1 VNFSSPWI
9 LWFLMLPIAWAVWE
23 WRRTYRVAGILLKSL
38 VFLLVILALAEPRL
52 TTFES
57 KMAVGVLADSSPSIP
72 DEQIE
77 QARETIQRIAGL
89 RENNQVRVFSF
100 DGETRPGLPS
110 TERSPALAAGT
121 NLEQALR
128 AGMAALPPERVP
140 KLLLISDGL
149 ENQGSIERVIHQV
162 QQRGIAVSSIELEGR
177 KRPELRLRSL
187 SVPSQAFS
195 GERFTI
201 SLTLESPRAT
211 QAEVALTVEEKSI
224 GRSQVSLAPGE
235 NTVRVK
241 ARLDAAGSALIS
253 GTVSAGDL
261 GEVHFEHTMALA
273 RPRALLVSSDP
284 RARETHLL
292 GVLSAAGFEV
302 ERTTG
307 SLHPKLEEFDL
318 VIANNFHL
326 EGWPE
331 QRKERAA
338 EFIRDGGGF
347 LLIAGENS
355 LYIDHEDDD
364 RDALRDALPAEL
376 APPRTPEGTAVVLI
390 LDKSSSMEGKKME
403 LARQSAMG
411 VVENLRPIDQVGVL
425 VFDNSFQWTV
435 PLRNNDDPEGTKELI
450 SSIIADGGTQIAPAL
465 NEAFR
470 HIRPAK
476 AAYRHMLL
484 LTDGISEEGDSIA
497 LARQAAKAKVTISTI
512 GLGQD
517 VNRAYLER
525 VARTAEGE
533 PHFLLDI
540 SALTQLVL
548 RDVMEHTGSSVME
561 KDIRPEV
568 VKQVEILDDVSLEDA
583 GPLLGWVKFV
593 AKPEAETILRADE
606 EDPLLVRWQYGLGR
620 AAVFTSD
627 AKELWAGNWVEWA
640 GFDTFW
646 ANVMRDLLPR
656 SPRTEAS
663 ARYDSAEG
671 EIVVEYRWQA
681 DAHSDPPE
689 PLPELYVLGPAE
701 FQEVVPLEQ
710 QATGSYEAR
719 VATGEHYGLFRI
731 RPASALEHFPEVAFY
746 RENAELNE
754 YGSNPALLRKIADWT
769 GGQFNPEPE
778 EIFVGGQAIPS
789 SMNLWPGLLALA
801 VLFNLIELFARKGW
815 IPWLRRWA

>member
-1 VNFSSPWI
+1 
-9 LWFLMLPIAWAVWE
+9 
-23 WRRTYRVAGILLKSL
+23 
-38 VFLLVILALAEPRL
+38 
-52 TTFES
+52 
-57 KMAVGVLADSSPSIP
+57 
-72 DEQIE
+72 
-77 QARETIQRIAGL
+77 
-89 RENNQVRVFSF
+89 
-100 DGETRPGLPS
+100 
-110 TERSPALAAGT
+110 
-121 NLEQALR
+121 
-128 AGMAALPPERVP
+128 
-140 KLLLISDGL
+140 
-149 ENQGSIERVIHQV
+149 
-162 QQRGIAVSSIELEGR
+162 
-177 KRPELRLRSL
+177 
-187 SVPSQAFS
+187 
-195 GERFTI
+195 
-201 SLTLESPRAT
+201 
-211 QAEVALTVEEKSI
+211 
-224 GRSQVSLAPGE
+224 
-235 NTVRVK
+235 
-241 ARLDAAGSALIS
+241 
-253 GTVSAGDL
+253 
-261 GEVHFEHTMALA
+261 MALE

-292 GVLSAAGFEV
+292 GVLSAAEFQV

-307 SLHPKLEEFDL
+307 ALHPELEDFDL

-326 EGWPE
+326 EGWPDD
-331 QRKERAA
+331 RKERAA
-338 EFIRDGGGF
+338 EFIREGGGF
-347 LLIAGENS
+347 LVIAGENS
-355 LYIDHEDDD
+355 LYLEHEEDD
-364 RDALRDALPAEL
+364 RDPLRDALPADL

-403 LARQSAMG
+403 LARKSAIG

-435 PLRNNDDPEGTKELI
+435 PLRRNDNPEATKELI

-465 NEAFR
+465 NEGFR
-470 HIRPAK
+470 HIQPAK

-497 LARQAAKAKVTISTI
+497 LAREAAKAKVTISTI

-568 VKQVEILDDVSLEDA
+568 VKQVEILDEVSLEDA

-627 AKELWAGNWVEWA
+627 AKELWAANWVEWA

-656 SPRTEAS
+656 SPKTEAT

-671 EIVVEYRWQA
+671 EIVVEYRW
-681 DAHSDPPE
+681 DAGARSEAPD
-689 PLPELYVLGPAE
+689 PLPELYVLGASE
-701 FQEVVPLEQ
+701 FQEVIKLDQ
-710 QATGSYEAR
+710 QATGFYQAR
-719 VATGEHYGLFRI
+719 VSVGERHGLFRI
-731 RPASALEHFPEVAFY
+731 RPSPALEHFPEVAFY

-754 YGSNPALLRKIADWT
+754 YGSNPGLLRKIAAWT
-769 GGQFNPEPE
+769 GGHSTRSRKTSLGAGKQFPARW
-778 EIFVGGQAIPS
+778 ISGQACS
-789 SMNLWPGLLALA
+789 LLPFCSTSLS
-801 VLFNLIELFARKGW
+801 
-815 IPWLRRWA
+815 

>member
-1 VNFSSPWI
+1 MTFSSPWI
-9 LWFLMLPIAWAVWE
+9 LWFLIIPVAWAIWE
-23 WRRTYRVAGILLKSL
+23 WRHTYRVAGVLLKSL
-38 VFLLVILALAEPRL
+38 VFMLVILALAEPRL

-57 KMAVGVLADSSPSIP
+57 KMAVAILADSSPSIP

-89 RENNQVRVFSF
+89 RDDNQVRVFSF

-110 TERSPALAAGT
+110 TERSAALAAGT
-121 NLEQALR
+121 NLEQTLR
-128 AGMAALPPERVP
+128 AGTAALPPGRVP
-140 KLLLISDGL
+140 RLVLISDGQ

-162 QQRGIAVSSIELEGR
+162 QQRGIAVSTIELGGR

-201 SLTLESPRAT
+201 SLTLESPRTT
-211 QAEVALTVEEKSI
+211 QAEVALTAEEKSI
-224 GRSQVSLAPGE
+224 GRSQVSLAAGE

-241 ARLDAAGSALIS
+241 ARLDATGSALIS
-253 GTVSAGDL
+253 GTVSAGEL
-261 GEVHFEHTMALA
+261 GEVHFEHTMALE
-273 RPRALLVSSDP
+273 RPRALLVSGDP
-284 RARETHLL
+284 QARETHLL

-302 ERTTG
+302 QRTTG
-307 SLHPKLEEFDL
+307 SLHPELEDFDL

-331 QRKERAA
+331 GRKERAA
-338 EFIRDGGGF
+338 EFIRNGGGF
-347 LLIAGENS
+347 LVIAGENS
-355 LYIDHEDDD
+355 LYLEHEEDD
-364 RDALRDALPAEL
+364 RDPLRDSLPAEL

-435 PLRNNDDPEGTKELI
+435 PMRKNDDPEATKELI

-465 NEAFR
+465 NEGFR
-470 HIRPAK
+470 HIQPAK
-476 AAYRHMLL
+476 AAYRHILL

-497 LARQAAKAKVTISTI
+497 LARKAAKAKVTISTI

-548 RDVMEHTGSSVME
+548 RDVMEHTGSSMME

-568 VKQVEILDDVSLEDA
+568 VKQVEILDEVALEDA

-656 SPRTEAS
+656 SPRTEAT
-663 ARYDSAEG
+663 ARYDSADG
-671 EIVVEYRWQA
+671 EIVVEYRWDA
-681 DAHSDPPE
+681 DARSDPPD
-689 PLPELYVLGPAE
+689 PLPELYVLGPSE

-719 VATGEHYGLFRI
+719 VSVGDRYGLFRI
-731 RPASALEHFPEVAFY
+731 RPSSALEHFPEVAYY
-746 RENAELNE
+746 RQNAELNE
-754 YGSNPALLRKIADWT
+754 YGSNPGLLHKIAAWT

-778 EIFVGGQAIPS
+778 DIFVGGQAIPS
-789 SMNLWPGLLALA
+789 SLNLWPGLLALA
-801 VLFNLIELFARKGW
+801 ILFNLIELFARKGW

>member
-1 VNFSSPWI
+1 MTFSSPWV
-9 LWFLMLPIAWAVWE
+9 LWFLVIPVVWAVWE
-23 WRRTYRVAGILLKSL
+23 WRRTYRVAGIFLKSL
-38 VFLLVILALAEPRL
+38 VFMLVILALAEPRL

-57 KMAVGVLADSSPSIP
+57 KMAIAVLADSSLSIP

-77 QARETIQRIAGL
+77 QARESIQRIADL
-89 RENNQVRVFSF
+89 RGGNQVQVFSF

-110 TERSPALAAGT
+110 TERPRALAAGT
-121 NLEQALR
+121 NLEQTLR

-140 KLLLISDGL
+140 RLVLISDGH
-149 ENQGSIERVIHQV
+149 ENQGSIERAIHQV
-162 QQRGIAVSSIELEGR
+162 QQRGIAVSTIELEGR
-177 KRPELRLRSL
+177 KQPELRLRSL

-201 SLTLESPRAT
+201 SLTVESPRAT
-211 QAEVALTVEEKSI
+211 QAEVALTVEEKPI
-224 GRSQVSLAPGE
+224 GRSEVSLAAGE

-253 GTVSAGDL
+253 GTVSAGEL

-273 RPRALLVSSDP
+273 QPRALLISSDP
-284 RARETHLL
+284 QDRETHLMD
-292 GVLSAAGFEV
+292 VLSAAGFEV
-302 ERTTG
+302 QRTTG
-307 SLHPKLEEFDL
+307 PLHPKLEEFDL
-318 VIANNFHL
+318 VIANNHHL

-331 QRKERAA
+331 RRKERAA

-355 LYIDHEDDD
+355 LYIEHEEDD

-435 PLRNNDDPEGTKELI
+435 PLRANDDPAAIKQLI
-450 SSIIADGGTQIAPAL
+450 ASIVADGGTQIAPAL
-465 NEAFR
+465 NEGFR
-470 HIRPAK
+470 QIQPAK

-497 LARQAAKAKVTISTI
+497 LAREAAKAKVTISTI

-517 VNRAYLER
+517 VNRGYLER

-533 PHFLLDI
+533 PHFLLDV

-568 VKQVEILDDVSLEDA
+568 VKQVEILDEVLLDEA

-593 AKPEAETILRADE
+593 AKPQAETILRVDE

-627 AKELWAGNWVEWA
+627 AKDLWAGNWVEWA

-656 SPRTEAS
+656 SPRTEAT

-671 EIVVEYRWQA
+671 EIVVEYRWEA
-681 DAHSDPPE
+681 DSRSDPPD
-689 PLPELYVLGPAE
+689 PLPEIYVIGPSE
-701 FQEVVPLEQ
+701 FQKVVSLEQ
-710 QATGSYEAR
+710 QATGAYEAR
-719 VATGEHYGLFRI
+719 VAVGESYGLFRI
-731 RPASALEHFPEVAFY
+731 RPSSALEHFPEVAYY
-746 RENAELNE
+746 RQNAELNE
-754 YGSNPALLRKIADWT
+754 YGSNPDLLRKIAAWT

-778 EIFVGGQAIPS
+778 EIFAGARAIPS
-789 SMNLWPGLLALA
+789 SMDLWPGLLALA
-801 VLFNLIELFARKGW
+801 VLVNLIELFARKGW

>member
-1 VNFSSPWI
+1 MTFASPWV
-9 LWFLMLPIAWAVWE
+9 LWFLVIPVAWAVWE
-23 WRRTYRVAGILLKSL
+23 WRRTYRSAGVLLKSA
-38 VFLLVILALAEPRL
+38 VFAFVILALAEPRL
-52 TTFES
+52 TTFET
-57 KMAVGVLADSSPSIP
+57 KMAVAVLADSSPSIP

-77 QARETIQRIAGL
+77 RMRETIQNIAGA
-89 RENNQVRVFSF
+89 RDNNQVRVFSF
-100 DGETRPGLPS
+100 DGETRAGLPAS
-110 TERSPALAAGT
+110 ERPPELAAGT
-121 NLEQALR
+121 NLEQTLR

-140 KLLLISDGL
+140 RLLLISDGL
-149 ENQGSIERVIHQV
+149 ENQGSVERAIHQI
-162 QQRGIAVSSIELEGR
+162 QQRGIEVSTIPLKGR
-177 KRPELRLRSL
+177 ERPELRLRAL

-201 SLTLESPRAT
+201 SLTLDSPLPA
-211 QAEVALTVEEKSI
+211 QAEVALTAEGKPIGKSVV
-224 GRSQVSLAPGE
+224 GLASGE

-253 GTVSAGDL
+253 GTVSAGEL
-261 GEVHFEHTMALA
+261 GEVHFEHTISLD

-284 RARETHLL
+284 QERETHLL
-292 GVLSAAGFEV
+292 DVLAAAGFEV
-302 ERTTG
+302 QRTTG
-307 SLHPKLEEFDL
+307 GLHPKLEEFDL
-318 VIANNFHL
+318 LIANNHHL

-331 QRKERAA
+331 RRKERAA

-355 LYIDHEDDD
+355 LYIEHEEDD
-364 RDALRDALPAEL
+364 RDPLRDALPAEL

-403 LARQSAMG
+403 LARQSAIG

-425 VFDNSFQWTV
+425 VFDNSFEWTV
-435 PLRNNDDPEGTKELI
+435 PLRQNDDPESIKQLI
-450 SSIIADGGTQIAPAL
+450 TSIIADGGTQIAPAL
-465 NEAFR
+465 NEGFR
-470 HIRPAK
+470 RIQPAK

-497 LARQAAKAKVTISTI
+497 LAREAAAKKVTISTI

-533 PHFLLDI
+533 PHFVLDL

-548 RDVMEHTGSSVME
+548 RDVMEHTGSSVVE
-561 KDIRPEV
+561 RDIRPEV
-568 VKQVEILDDVSLEDA
+568 VRQVEILDEVALEDA

-593 AKPEAETILRADE
+593 AKPEAETILRVEE

-620 AAVFTSD
+620 SAVFASD

-656 SPRTEAS
+656 SPKTEVT
-663 ARYDSAEG
+663 ARFDSAEG
-671 EIVVEYRWQA
+671 EIVVGYRWEPNA
-681 DAHSDPPE
+681 RSAPLS
-689 PLPELYVLGPAE
+689 PLPELYVLGPSE
-701 FQEVVPLEQ
+701 FQEVVQLEQ
-710 QATGSYEAR
+710 QAAGRCEAR
-719 VATGEHYGLFRI
+719 IAAGERYGLFRI
-731 RPASALEHFPEVAFY
+731 RPSSALEHFPEVAYY
-746 RENAELNE
+746 RQNAELNE
-754 YGSNPALLRKIADWT
+754 YGSNPELLRKIAAWT
-769 GGQFNPEPE
+769 GGQFNPEPQD
-778 EIFVGGQAIPS
+778 IFAGGQAIPS
-789 SMNLWPGLLALA
+789 SMGLWPGLLALA
-801 VLFNLIELFARKGW
+801 ILFNLIELFARKGW

>member
-1 VNFSSPWI
+1 MTFSSPWV
-9 LWFLMLPIAWAVWE
+9 LWFLVIPVVWAVWE
-23 WRRTYRVAGILLKSL
+23 WRRTYRVAGIFLKSL
-38 VFLLVILALAEPRL
+38 VFMLVILALAEPRL

-57 KMAVGVLADSSPSIP
+57 KMAIAVLADSSPSIP

-77 QARETIQRIAGL
+77 QARESIQRIADL
-89 RENNQVRVFSF
+89 RGGNQVQVFSF
-100 DGETRPGLPS
+100 DGETRPGLSS
-110 TERSPALAAGT
+110 TERPRALAAGT
-121 NLEQALR
+121 NLEQTLR
-128 AGMAALPPERVP
+128 AGMAALPPGRVP
-140 KLLLISDGL
+140 RLVLISDGH
-149 ENQGSIERVIHQV
+149 ENQGSIERTIHQV
-162 QQRGIAVSSIELEGR
+162 QQRGIAVSTIELEGR
-177 KRPELRLRSL
+177 KQPELRLRSL

-201 SLTLESPRAT
+201 SLTVESPRAT
-211 QAEVALTVEEKSI
+211 QAEVALTVEEKPI
-224 GRSQVSLAPGE
+224 GRSEVSLAAGE

-253 GTVSAGDL
+253 GTVSAGEL

-273 RPRALLVSSDP
+273 QPRALLISGDP
-284 RARETHLL
+284 QDRETHLL
-292 GVLSAAGFEV
+292 DVLSAAGFEV
-302 ERTTG
+302 QRTTG
-307 SLHPKLEEFDL
+307 PLHPKLEEFDL
-318 VIANNFHL
+318 VIANNHHL

-331 QRKERAA
+331 RRKERAA

-355 LYIDHEDDD
+355 LYIEHEEDD

-435 PLRNNDDPEGTKELI
+435 PLRANDDPAAIKQLI
-450 SSIIADGGTQIAPAL
+450 ASIVADGGTQIAPAL
-465 NEAFR
+465 NEGFR
-470 HIRPAK
+470 KIQPAK

-497 LARQAAKAKVTISTI
+497 LAREAAKAKVTISTI

-517 VNRAYLER
+517 VNRGYLER

-533 PHFLLDI
+533 PHFLLDV

-568 VKQVEILDDVSLEDA
+568 VKQVEILDEVLLDEA

-593 AKPEAETILRADE
+593 AKPQAETILRVDE
-606 EDPLLVRWQYGLGR
+606 KDPLLVRWQYGLGR

-627 AKELWAGNWVEWA
+627 AKDLWAGNWVEWA

-656 SPRTEAS
+656 SPRTEAT
-663 ARYDSAEG
+663 ARYDSAES
-671 EIVVEYRWQA
+671 EIVVEYRWEA
-681 DAHSDPPE
+681 DSRSDPPD
-689 PLPELYVLGPAE
+689 PLPELYVLGPSE
-701 FQEVVPLEQ
+701 FQKVVSLEQ

-719 VATGEHYGLFRI
+719 VAVGESYGLFRI
-731 RPASALEHFPEVAFY
+731 RPSSALEHFPEVAYY
-746 RENAELNE
+746 RQNAELNE
-754 YGSNPALLRKIADWT
+754 YGSNPDLLRKIAAWT

-778 EIFVGGQAIPS
+778 EIFAGARAIPS
-789 SMNLWPGLLALA
+789 SMDLWPGLLALA

>member
-1 VNFSSPWI
+1 MTFSSPWV
-9 LWFLMLPIAWAVWE
+9 LWFLVIPVVWAVWE
-23 WRRTYRVAGILLKSL
+23 WRRTYRVAGIFLKSL
-38 VFLLVILALAEPRL
+38 VFMLVILALAEPRL

-57 KMAVGVLADSSPSIP
+57 KMAIAVLADSSLSIP

-77 QARETIQRIAGL
+77 QARESIQRIADL
-89 RENNQVRVFSF
+89 RGGNQVQVFSF

-110 TERSPALAAGT
+110 TERPRALAAGT
-121 NLEQALR
+121 NLEQTLR
-128 AGMAALPPERVP
+128 AGMAALTPERVP
-140 KLLLISDGL
+140 RLVLISDGH
-149 ENQGSIERVIHQV
+149 ENQGSIERAIHQV
-162 QQRGIAVSSIELEGR
+162 QQRGIAVSTIELEGR
-177 KRPELRLRSL
+177 KQPELRLRSL

-201 SLTLESPRAT
+201 SLTVESPRAT
-211 QAEVALTVEEKSI
+211 QAEVALTVEEKPI
-224 GRSQVSLAPGE
+224 GRSEVSLAAGE

-253 GTVSAGDL
+253 GTVSAGEL

-273 RPRALLVSSDP
+273 QPRALLISSDP
-284 RARETHLL
+284 QDRETHLMD
-292 GVLSAAGFEV
+292 VLSAAGFEV
-302 ERTTG
+302 QRTTG
-307 SLHPKLEEFDL
+307 PLHPKLEEFDL
-318 VIANNFHL
+318 VIANNHHL

-331 QRKERAA
+331 RRKERAA

-355 LYIDHEDDD
+355 LYIEHEEDD

-435 PLRNNDDPEGTKELI
+435 PLRANDDPAAIKQLI
-450 SSIIADGGTQIAPAL
+450 ASIVADGGTQIAPAL
-465 NEAFR
+465 NEGFR
-470 HIRPAK
+470 QIQPAK

-497 LARQAAKAKVTISTI
+497 LAREAAKAKVTISTI

-517 VNRAYLER
+517 VNRGYLER

-533 PHFLLDI
+533 PHFLLDV

-568 VKQVEILDDVSLEDA
+568 VKQVEILDEVLLDEA

-593 AKPEAETILRADE
+593 AKPQAETILRVDE

-627 AKELWAGNWVEWA
+627 AKDLWAGNWVEWA

-656 SPRTEAS
+656 SPRTEAT

-671 EIVVEYRWQA
+671 EIVVEYRWEA
-681 DAHSDPPE
+681 DSRSDPPD
-689 PLPELYVLGPAE
+689 PLPEIYVIGPSE
-701 FQEVVPLEQ
+701 FQKVVSLEQ
-710 QATGSYEAR
+710 QATGAYEAR
-719 VATGEHYGLFRI
+719 VAVGESYGLFRI
-731 RPASALEHFPEVAFY
+731 RPSSALEHFPEVAYY
-746 RENAELNE
+746 RQNAELNE
-754 YGSNPALLRKIADWT
+754 YGSNPDLLRKIAAWT

-778 EIFVGGQAIPS
+778 EIFAGARAIPS
-789 SMNLWPGLLALA
+789 SMDLWPGLLALA
-801 VLFNLIELFARKGW
+801 VLVNLIELFARKGW

>member
-1 VNFSSPWI
+1 MTFASPWI
-9 LWFLMLPIAWAVWE
+9 LWFLIIPALWSAWE
-23 WRRTYRVAGILLKSL
+23 WRRTYRAAGVLLKSL
-38 VFLLVILALAEPRL
+38 VFMLIILALAEPRL
-52 TTFES
+52 TTFET
-57 KMAVGVLADSSPSIP
+57 KMAVVVLADSSPSIP

-77 QARETIQRIAGL
+77 QMRETIQRIAGL
-89 RENNQVRVFSF
+89 RDGNQVRVFSF
-100 DGETRPGLPS
+100 DGETRSGLPS
-110 TERSPALAAGT
+110 SGRPPALAAAT
-121 NLEQALR
+121 NLEQTLR
-128 AGMAALPPERVP
+128 AGMAALPPGRVP
-140 KLLLISDGL
+140 RLLLISDGN
-149 ENQGSIERVIHQV
+149 ENQGSIERAIHQV
-162 QQRGIAVSSIELEGR
+162 QQRGIPVSTIALDGR
-177 KRPELRLRSL
+177 KEPELRLRAF
-187 SVPSQAFS
+187 SVPSQVFS

-201 SLTLESPRAT
+201 SLTVESPRAT
-211 QAEVALTVEEKSI
+211 RAEVAISAEEKPI
-224 GRSQVSLAPGE
+224 GRSEVSLARGE

-241 ARLDAAGSALIS
+241 VRLEAAGSALIS
-253 GTVSAGDL
+253 GTVSAAEL
-261 GEVHFEHTMALA
+261 GEVHFEHTIALA
-273 RPRALLVSSDP
+273 QPRALLISSDP
-284 RARETHLL
+284 QARETHLL
-292 GVLSAAGFEV
+292 GVLSAAGFEIQ
-302 ERTTG
+302 RTTG
-307 SLHPKLEEFDL
+307 SLPPKLEEFDL
-318 VIANNFHL
+318 VIANNHHL

-331 QRKERAA
+331 RRKERAA
-338 EFIRDGGGF
+338 EFIQNGGGF

-355 LYIDHEDDD
+355 LYIEHEEDD
-364 RDALRDALPAEL
+364 RDPLRDALPAEL

-403 LARQSAMG
+403 LARQSAIG

-435 PLRNNDDPEGTKELI
+435 PLRKNDDPEAIKQLI

-465 NEAFR
+465 NEAFQR
-470 HIRPAK
+470 IQPAK

-497 LARQAAKAKVTISTI
+497 LAREAAKAGVTISTI

-548 RDVMEHTGSSVME
+548 RDVMEHTGSSVIE
-561 KDIRPEV
+561 KDVWPEV
-568 VKQVEILDDVSLEDA
+568 VKQAEILDEVSLDEA

-593 AKPEAETILRADE
+593 AKPEAETILRVDE

-620 AAVFTSD
+620 AAVFASD
-627 AKELWAGNWVEWA
+627 AKEVWARNWVEWA

-656 SPRTEAS
+656 SPRTEAT
-663 ARYDSAEG
+663 ARFDSAEG
-671 EIVVEYRWQA
+671 EIVIEYRWEP
-681 DAHSDPPE
+681 DARPDPPS
-689 PLPELYVLGPAE
+689 PLPELYVLGPSE

-710 QATGSYEAR
+710 QATGFYQAR
-719 VATGEHYGLFRI
+719 VAVGEHYGLFRI
-731 RPASALEHFPEVAFY
+731 RPSAALEHFPEVAYY
-746 RENAELNE
+746 RQNAELNE
-754 YGSNPALLRKIADWT
+754 YGSNPDLLRKIAAWT

-778 EIFVGGQAIPS
+778 DIFAGARAIPS
-789 SMNLWPGLLALA
+789 SMDLWPGLLALA

>member
-1 VNFSSPWI
+1 MTFSSPWV
-9 LWFLMLPIAWAVWE
+9 LWFLIIPVLWSAWE
-23 WRRTYRVAGILLKSL
+23 WRRTYRAAGVLLKSL
-38 VFLLVILALAEPRL
+38 VFMLIILALAEPRL
-52 TTFES
+52 TTFET
-57 KMAVGVLADSSPSIP
+57 KMAVAVLADSSPSIP

-77 QARETIQRIAGL
+77 QTRETLQRIAGL
-89 RENNQVRVFSF
+89 RDGNQLQVFSF
-100 DGETRPGLPS
+100 DSETRSGLPS
-110 TERSPALAAGT
+110 TGRPAALAAAT
-121 NLEQALR
+121 NLEQTLR
-128 AGMAALPPERVP
+128 AGMAALPPGRVP
-140 KLLLISDGL
+140 RLLLISDGN
-149 ENQGSIERVIHQV
+149 ENQGSLERAIHQV
-162 QQRGIAVSSIELEGR
+162 QERGIPVSTIALDGR
-177 KRPELRLRSL
+177 KQPELRLRAL

-201 SLTLESPRAT
+201 SLTVESPRAT
-211 QAEVALTVEEKSI
+211 QAVVALMAEEKSI
-224 GRSQVSLAPGE
+224 GRSNVMLAPGE

-241 ARLDAAGSALIS
+241 ARLEAAGSALIS
-253 GTVSAGDL
+253 GTVSAGEL
-261 GEVHFEHTMALA
+261 GEVHFEHTISLD
-273 RPRALLVSSDP
+273 RPRALLISSDP
-284 RARETHLL
+284 QERETHLL
-292 GVLSAAGFEV
+292 DVLSAAGFEV
-302 ERTTG
+302 QRTTG
-307 SLHPKLEEFDL
+307 PLHPKLEEFDL
-318 VIANNFHL
+318 VIANNHHL

-331 QRKERAA
+331 RRKQRAA
-338 EFIRDGGGF
+338 EFIQDGGGF

-355 LYIDHEDDD
+355 LYIEHEEDDPD
-364 RDALRDALPAEL
+364 PLRDALPAEL

-403 LARQSAMG
+403 LARQSAIG
-411 VVENLRPIDQVGVL
+411 VVENLRPFDQVGVL

-435 PLRNNDDPEGTKELI
+435 PLRQNDDPEAIKQLI

-470 HIRPAK
+470 RIQPAK

-497 LARQAAKAKVTISTI
+497 LAREAAKAKVTISTI

-561 KDIRPEV
+561 KDVRPEV
-568 VKQVEILDDVSLEDA
+568 VKQVEILDEVSLDEA

-593 AKPEAETILRADE
+593 AKPEAETILRVDE

-620 AAVFTSD
+620 AAVFASD
-627 AKELWAGNWVEWA
+627 AKEVWAANWVEWA

-656 SPRTEAS
+656 SPKTEAT
-663 ARYDSAEG
+663 ARFDSAEG
-671 EIVVEYRWQA
+671 EIVVEYRWQP
-681 DAHSDPPE
+681 DARSAPPA
-689 PLPELYVLGPAE
+689 PLPELYVLGPSE
-701 FQEVVPLEQ
+701 FQEVVTLEQ
-710 QATGSYEAR
+710 QATGSYQVRIAAGDR
-719 VATGEHYGLFRI
+719 YGLFRI
-731 RPASALEHFPEVAFY
+731 RPSAALEHFPEVAYY
-746 RENAELNE
+746 RQNAELNE
-754 YGSNPALLRKIADWT
+754 YGSNPGLLRKIAAWT

-778 EIFVGGQAIPS
+778 DIFGGAQAIPS
-789 SMNLWPGLLALA
+789 SMDLWPGLLALA